1 LVIAMDSPDRRRL
14 SRWPRWP
21 SFAVLLLAAAYLT
34 VRWDSIPARWII
46 HWGARGEPNGWATK
60 TLPGVYGL
68 LALPVVLL
76 VVNEAIAG
84 NRQGRQAVAFDPAMR
99 VATVDFVRIV
109 TFGVTVMTALL
120 AVILPLGPSLPLPAL
135 LSLAVAPV
143 VVAFAAGGARLAAA
157 MRRVRAGGGGAK
169 LEGYHA
175 LYYANGNDRRL
186 WVPKVTGMGWTIN
199 FSHPL
204 AWPMLALLLAVPIAA
219 LVLSAAAR

>member
-1 LVIAMDSPDRRRL
+1 LAIAMDSLDRRPL
-14 SRWPRWP
+14 SRWPRWAP
-21 SFAVLLLAAAYLT
+21 FGVVLVAAAYLT
-34 VRWDSIPARWII
+34 ARWDSIPARWII

-68 LALPVVLL
+68 LALPVVLV
-76 VVNEAIAG
+76 VVNEVIAR
-84 NRQGRQAVAFDPAMR
+84 NRPGHQAAFDPAMR
-99 VATVDFVRIV
+99 VATIDFVRIV

-143 VVAFAAGGARLAAA
+143 VVAFAAGGARLAAT

-169 LEGYHA
+169 LEGHHA

-204 AWPMLALLLAVPIAA
+204 AWPMLALLLAVPIVAI
-219 LVLSAAAR
+219 VLSAAAR